1 MGYELSGWARTLEHP
16 CLTPRTRQVLNA
28 ICLVAHDDHGE
39 FWMRGKRLIE
49 EHLPDM
55 SYGGYRNCLSRLVRN
70 GLLIKIEHG
79 GGRTTSGRGTTSR
92 YRVNS
97 PVVRNPH
104 PAQGV
109 LPEIT
114 RAPRR
119 PGPTPRARS
128 QRRPELHV
136 SAGDVYRRVDELL
149 AVGITPEQMVAFLE
163 AVAQIVTG
171 SKNMSRHSEVARH
184 DTGKHVTD
192 HDRIPRNLRHKSLH
206 VPVKKHVTV
215 PRNLSQIMTD
225 SPTNLSQI
233 MTSLHIH
240 EEKIH
245 EEKEEAAAAANLS
258 RSEHDPSDFFELL
271 AGSLAKA
278 GHGGIL
284 AAQFSDL
291 EGLAATYEGLTG
303 SPPDERTSD
312 YIAGRVSESRGVRN
326 VVGLARRIAQDV
338 LRTGEG
344 CVERVQAPDLRSRP
358 PPEAV
363 REAAPDW
370 DLLHLAHVDQVSPA
384 HQVWASVLEV
394 LRSQVPRPAFETWL
408 AVSAG
413 WAYAGGRFVVVTSD
427 SFVVEM
433 LRNRM
438 RPPIERVLRDLT
450 GFELSIGY
458 AVAPRG
464 DEPCPRCQAQD
475 TQAAAS

>member
-1 MGYELSGWARTLEHP
+1 MGYELSGWAQTLEHP

-79 GGRTTSGRGTTSR
+79 GGRTTSGRGTTTR

-97 PVVRNPH
+97 PVVRNSH

-109 LPEIT
+109 LPEIR
-114 RAPRR
+114 RAPDAQ
-119 PGPTPRARS
+119 ARLIE
-128 QRRPELHV
+128 PEVVVDRLYV

-192 HDRIPRNLRHKSLH
+192 HDRIPG
-206 VPVKKHVTV
+206 
-215 PRNLSQIMTD
+215 NLSRIVTCSGKETCNDSEKLVTD
-225 SPTNLSQI
+225 HDRFSTNLSQI
-233 MTSLHIH
+233 MTSPHIH
-240 EEKIH
+240 EEKII
-245 EEKEEAAAAANLS
+245 EEKEEAAAANLS
-258 RSEHDPSDFFELL
+258 RSERDRPEFFELL
-271 AGSLAKA
+271 VGSLAKA